1 MVNARTLIALSALA
15 VAALAGCG
23 SSGGKDE
30 TTIAGDAKP
39 ADVQVIKR
47 WADELR
53 AGDVTAA
60 SERFALPTV
69 VQNGTPP
76 LQLTDRREIVV
87 FNRSLPCGAELTAA
101 VGTGRDTIAPLKLT
115 ERAREGQCGQGGGGQ
130 GQTPLLI

>member
-1 MVNARTLIALSALA
+1 MVNARTLIVLATLA
-15 VAALAGCG
+15 VVALAGCG
-23 SSGGKDE
+23 SSGGKAD
-30 TTIAGDAKP
+30 TTIVGDAKP

-47 WADELR
+47 WADDLR

-76 LQLTDRREIVV
+76 LQLTDRREIVA

-101 VGTGRDTIAPLKLT
+101 VGTGRDTNAGLKHTGAP
-115 ERAREGQCGQGGGGQ
+115 AGGQCGKGGV
-130 GQTPLLI
+130 

>member
-1 MVNARTLIALSALA
+1 MVNTRTLIALSTLA

-23 SSGGKDE
+23 SSGGNDD

-76 LQLTDRREIVV
+76 LQLTDRREIVAV
-87 FNRSLPCGAELTAA
+87 NRSPPRGAGLTAA
-101 VGTGRDTIAPLKLT
+101 VGAGRGTNAPLQLPP
-115 ERAREGQCGQGGGGQ
+115 RARAGGGGRGGGGGGQ
-130 GQTPLLI
+130 TP